1 MTKPRIREVFATTAW
16 FIWSHRNKTRLQ
28 ERTVPLSGIREAVC
42 QFMQP
47 YSFGRVHP
55 ASCKLVRQCKWQ
67 PPNPGE
73 YKTNFDG
80 AMFTESDEAGL
91 GVVVRDSNGLVVAAM
106 AEKIKQP
113 HSVECLEMSA
123 ARRAVIFVK
132 EIGLQDSHFEGD
144 SELVIKELQRDGL
157 QFSSIGHLARDTLS
171 HVSSLRSFPFTH
183 VVRQCIAVENALAQR
198 ARLSFPFCVWMESV
212 SSNIDTFV
220 CTDFRVFN

>member
-1 MTKPRIREVFATTAW
+1 M
-16 FIWSHRNKTRLQ
+16 L
-28 ERTVPLSGIREAVC
+28 
-42 QFMQP
+42 
-47 YSFGRVHP
+47 
-55 ASCKLVRQCKWQ
+55 
-67 PPNPGE
+67 
-73 YKTNFDG
+73 
-80 AMFTESDEAGL
+80 
-91 GVVVRDSNGLVVAAM
+91 
-106 AEKIKQP
+106 
-113 HSVECLEMSA
+113 A
-123 ARRAVIFVK
+123 ARQAVIFVK

-171 HVSSLRSFPFTH
+171 HVSSLRSFSFTH